1 MCQKYLNGK
10 HYNSLLRRINNE
22 VSVMGRASGGEEG
35 QNKVVGEEEVE
46 DVVRVQVII
55 SK

>member
-1 MCQKYLNGK
+1 
-10 HYNSLLRRINNE
+10 
-22 VSVMGRASGGEEG
+22 MGRASGGGEEG

-46 DVVRVQVII
+46 DMVRLQVII

>member
-1 MCQKYLNGK
+1 MKW
-10 HYNSLLRRINNE
+10 
-22 VSVMGRASGGEEG
+22 ASWVERVGGEEG

-46 DVVRVQVII
+46 DVVRLQVII